1 MLARIVL
8 SIFLSLGFGFLTQPL
23 QAQSVFDTVCAG
35 ARGVSYRVLN
45 NTGSGY
51 HWNVQGGVIADG
63 NGSNE
68 IAVDWG
74 KNTGVFPIEVIQYN
88 TKGCP
93 GDTVR
98 AFVWIRQGISMTVEG
113 PKVICEGDEVILR
126 ASGAK
131 TYQWNTGYQGQFL
144 QLNPTESKTYRVVG
158 YSDLCGN
165 DTAYV
170 ALQVNRRPKAAIT
183 LYPQDPKLNEV
194 IELTS
199 DESKRND
206 TTLWNINHGA
216 FIVQGDQA
224 YHSFPTIG
232 NQDVQ
237 LIVIDPNGCADT
249 AYVSFYIDAFPQI
262 FVPNAFTPDGDGLN
276 DSFSVVANEIDYVRM
291 LVYNRWGQ
299 LVFDG
304 TNDKAVWDGN
314 YKGIIAEEGVYIY
327 HIKARGLNK
336 QTYEFNGTLTLIR

>member
-23 QAQSVFDTVCAG
+23 QAQTVLDTVCAG

-68 IAVDWG
+68 IAIDWG
-74 KNTGVFPIEVIQYN
+74 KDTGVYPREVIQYN
-88 TKGCP
+88 QTGCP

-98 AFVWIRQGISMTVEG
+98 AFVWIRQGISVTVEG
-113 PKVICEGDEVILR
+113 PKVICEGDEVVLR
-126 ASGAK
+126 AFGAK
-131 TYQWNTGYQGQFL
+131 TYTWSTGQSGPVLLL
-144 QLNPTESKTYRVVG
+144 QPSASKKYSVAG

-165 DTAYV
+165 DTAYIS
-170 ALQVNRRPKAAIT
+170 LQVNRRPKAAIT
-183 LYPQDPKLNEV
+183 IYPHDPKLNEV

-199 DESKRND
+199 DGSKNND
-206 TTLWNINHGA
+206 SSLWNINHGA
-216 FIVQGDQA
+216 VIVQGDQA

-232 NQDVQ
+232 NQNVQ

-249 AYVSFYIDAFPQI
+249 AFVSFYIDAHPQI

-276 DSFSVVANEIDYVRM
+276 DSFSVTANEVEYVRM

-314 YKGIIAEEGVYIY
+314 YKDVIAEEGVYIY
-327 HIKARGLNK
+327 HVEARGLNK
-336 QTYEFNGTLTLIR
+336 QLYEYKGTLTLIR